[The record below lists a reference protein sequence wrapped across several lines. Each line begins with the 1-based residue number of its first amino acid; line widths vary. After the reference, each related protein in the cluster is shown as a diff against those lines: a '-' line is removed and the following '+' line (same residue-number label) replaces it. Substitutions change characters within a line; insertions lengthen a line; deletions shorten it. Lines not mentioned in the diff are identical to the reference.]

1 MLNPTRTN
9 SNVEFESI
17 AETDGNLP
25 AVSLLALFE
34 SEESGLMRYAVALT
48 GRRAVAEEIV
58 QDVFLQLHISWD
70 HVAMPRAWLYR
81 NVRNRGLDHLRRS
94 KREKLQCDD
103 VQATS
108 VIDDSGH
115 PPDAILSQIEDTVQL
130 RRLLRELSEN
140 DQRLIRLKYFEGRKY
155 REISEQTGLSIG
167 NVGYRLH
174 HIMQQLARRLRPL
187 GSEESK

>member
-9 SNVEFESI
+9 SDVEFESI
-17 AETDGNLP
+17 AETDGDLP
-25 AVSLLALFE
+25 AVSLLALLE
-34 SEESGLMRYAVALT
+34 SEEVGLMRYAFALT

-58 QDVFLQLHISWD
+58 QDVFLQLHINWD
-70 HVAMPRAWLYR
+70 HVATPRAWLYSS
-81 NVRNRGLDHLRRS
+81 VRNRGLDHLRRS

-103 VQATS
+103 VQTTR
-108 VIDDSGH
+108 VIDDGGQS
-115 PPDAILSQIEDTVQL
+115 PDAILCQIEDVVQL
-130 RRLLRELSEN
+130 RRLLQELSEN
-140 DQRLIRLKYFEGRKY
+140 DQRLIRLKYFEERKY

-174 HIMQQLARRLRPL
+174 HIMQHLASRLGPL

>member
-9 SNVEFESI
+9 SSVEFESI
-17 AETDGNLP
+17 AETDGDLP

-34 SEESGLMRYAVALT
+34 SEESGLMRYALALT

-58 QDVFLQLHISWD
+58 QDAFLQLHISWD
-70 HVAMPRAWLYR
+70 HVAMPKAWLYR
-81 NVRNRGLDHLRRS
+81 SVRNRGLEHLRRS
-94 KREKLQCDD
+94 KREQLQCDD
-103 VQATS
+103 VQRTR
-108 VIDDSGH
+108 VIDGGGQ
-115 PPDAILSQIEDTVQL
+115 PPDATLSQIEDTVQL
-130 RRLLRELSEN
+130 RRLLQELSEN
-140 DQRLIRLKYFEGRKY
+140 DQRLIRLKYFEERKY

-174 HIMQQLARRLRPL
+174 HIMQHLASRLRPL